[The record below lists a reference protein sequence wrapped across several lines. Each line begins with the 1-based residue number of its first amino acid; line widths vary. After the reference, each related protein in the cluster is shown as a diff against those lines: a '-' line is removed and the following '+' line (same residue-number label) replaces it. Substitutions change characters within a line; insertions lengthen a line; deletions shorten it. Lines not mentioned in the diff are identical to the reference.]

1 MVLRITTTS
10 PSRAMISNLQ
20 AVQRRLTDSQQRIA
34 SGKQVTKP
42 SDDPAKVLSALDYR
56 SQLRR
61 SEQMARNAQDAQNWL
76 NTADSALTHGVDRLT
91 RARTLVLQG
100 VNGATDQGGRN
111 AVAAELDAIVEEL
124 VQVANT
130 QHLGRPIFSGTSA
143 TAQAFDPSALTY
155 SGDAGVV
162 QRAVAPGVTI
172 QVNRTGEDVFG
183 SWVDTAGGADP
194 MTGNVFQVLQATAA
208 ALRTGD
214 IATAQSG
221 LTAIDGAMS
230 RIEAVQVE
238 LGARSLQVEEVRAR
252 AAAFDGEMRK
262 SLTEVEDVDIAE
274 ELITMQAQEL
284 AYQAALN
291 VTARVIQPSLLD
303 FLR

>member
-10 PSRAMISNLQ
+10 PSRAMMANLQ
-20 AVQRRLTDSQQRIA
+20 DVQRKLTDSQQRIA

-56 SQLRR
+56 AQLRR

-76 NTADSALTHGVDRLT
+76 NTADSALTHGIDRLT
-91 RARTLVLQG
+91 AARTLVLQG
-100 VNGATDQGGRN
+100 VNGATDQGGRD
-111 AVAAELDAIVEEL
+111 AAAAELDAIVEEL
-124 VQVANT
+124 LQVANT

-143 TAQAFDPSALTY
+143 GAQAFDAATLEY
-155 SGDAGVV
+155 RGDSGVV
-162 QRAVAPGVTI
+162 HRAVAPGVTI

-183 SWVDTAGGADP
+183 IHDAADP
-194 MTGNVFQVLQATAA
+194 MQGNVFQVLQATAD
-208 ALRTGD
+208 ALRAGD
-214 IATAQSG
+214 VTAAQSG
-221 LTAIDGAMS
+221 LTAIDGATA
-230 RIEAVQVE
+230 RVETVQVE

-252 AAAFDGEMRK
+252 AAAFDGEMRQ
-262 SLTEVEDVDIAE
+262 SLTQVEDVDIAE
-274 ELITMQAQEL
+274 ELITLRSQEL

-291 VTARVIQPSLLD
+291 VTARVVQPSLLD